1 LREPERDA
9 HFAEIM
15 VSHSQDPSRRRR
27 GGQASADAGA
37 ERVARALARAGVA
50 SRREAER
57 LIAAGRVALNG
68 QVLESPA
75 VNVGPDDILTLDGNP
90 VAEREPPRLWRYHK
104 PPGLITTHKDP
115 KGRPTVFERLPP
127 GLPRVISI
135 GRLDLNS
142 EGLLLLTNDGA
153 LARQLELPSSG
164 VVRRYRARAFGRAS
178 QEKLDR
184 LKAGITVEGVAYGS
198 IDAKLERGS
207 GANVWITLALAE
219 GKNREVRKVLEALGL
234 KVNRLIR
241 VAYGPFD
248 LGELQPGEVD
258 EVPARRLRP
267 LIQSGFSGEP
277 EPEPKRSRPPQSP
290 RGDSSPRG
298 GASRPQFKPA
308 SKPKPKP
315 QRRVSPP
322 GGSTAEGREGGGGRA
337 AAPAKPAGP
346 KAYKPG
352 WARPKRKPGPPPPKS
367 GASKRRR

>member
-1 LREPERDA
+1 
-9 HFAEIM
+9 M
-15 VSHSQDPSRRRR
+15 VTHPKDPSGPRRA
-27 GGQASADAGA
+27 GQASAEPAA

-68 QVLESPA
+68 KVLASPA
-75 VNVGPDDILTLDGNP
+75 VNVGPGDILTLDGSP
-90 VAEREPPRLWRYHK
+90 VADREPPRLWRYHK

-127 GLPRVISI
+127 GMPRVISI

-164 VVRRYRARAFGRAS
+164 IVRRYRARAFGRVS

-184 LKAGITVEGVAYGS
+184 LAQGITVEGIAYGP
-198 IDAKLERGS
+198 IEARLERGTGS
-207 GANVWITLALAE
+207 NVWIGLGLAE

-241 VAYGPFD
+241 VSYGPFE
-248 LGELQPGEVD
+248 LGELAPGEAD

-267 LIQSGFSGEP
+267 LIQSGFAGEP
-277 EPEPKRSRPPQSP
+277 EPRKLKPPSPPQSP
-290 RGDSSPRG
+290 RNDSSARG
-298 GASRPQFKPA
+298 GASKPRVKPA
-308 SKPKPKP
+308 PKP
-315 QRRVSPP
+315 RSSPH
-322 GGSTAEGREGGGGRA
+322 GGSPRA
-337 AAPAKPAGP
+337 AGDGGKPAAP
-346 KAYKPG
+346 MTYKPG
-352 WARPKRKPGPPPPKS
+352 WARPKRKTGPSPPKS

>member
-1 LREPERDA
+1 
-9 HFAEIM
+9 M
-15 VSHSQDPSRRRR
+15 VSHPPDPSRRRR
-27 GGQASADAGA
+27 GGQASSDARP

-57 LIAAGRVALNG
+57 LIEAGRVAMNG
-68 QVLESPA
+68 QVLTSPA
-75 VNVGPDDILTLDGNP
+75 VNVGPGDILTLDGSP
-90 VAEREPPRLWRYHK
+90 IADREPPRLWRYHK

-127 GLPRVISI
+127 DLPRVISI
-135 GRLDLNS
+135 GRLDLSS

-153 LARQLELPSSG
+153 LARELELPSTG

-184 LKAGITVEGVAYGS
+184 LKSGITVEGVAYGP

-248 LGELQPGEVD
+248 LGELQPGEVE
-258 EVPARRLRP
+258 EVPARRLKP
-267 LIQSGFSGEP
+267 LIQSGFTGEP
-277 EPEPKRSRPPQSP
+277 EPEPKRSRHPQP
-290 RGDSSPRG
+290 ARADSAPRG
-298 GASRPQFKPA
+298 GASRPKPT

-315 QRRVSPP
+315 QRRSSPP
-322 GGSTAEGREGGGGRA
+322 GGSPRGTGEGGRPTA
-337 AAPAKPAGP
+337 QAKPAGP
-346 KAYKPG
+346 KTYKAG
-352 WARPKRKPGPPPPKS
+352 WARPKRKSGPAPPKS